1 MRAYE
6 FLEHSD
12 PPSKPLTLRALNHL
26 KREKNAREESDRQR
40 QAIVS
45 VMYTDPSSQ
54 QEQLDLERQLLEL
67 EQLKAEIAATNA
79 ETAAK
84 SAMVLHTNAKSGIAA
99 MDKNQQKITKLAK
112 NGLGRQKKV

>member
-12 PPSKPLTLRALNHL
+12 PPSKPLTLRALNTL
-26 KREKNAREESDRQR
+26 KREKKDREKSDQERLSLVR
-40 QAIVS
+40 I
-45 VMYTDPSSQ
+45 MYADPASQ
-54 QEQLDLERQLLEL
+54 QEQLDLERQRLEL
-67 EQLKAEIAATNA
+67 EQLKAEIAATNT

-84 SAMVLHTNAKSGIAA
+84 SAMALHSNAKSGITA